1 MNVFYILKNVGV
13 VGWYLSRPRV
23 NSIFESTLNIIPTP
37 QGMLANAV
45 KIRQI

>member
-23 NSIFESTLNIIPTP
+23 NSIFESTLNTCILSTQ
-37 QGMLANAV
+37 QGMLV
-45 KIRQI
+45 KAI